1 MSEIRLA
8 PAEFQ
13 FAELI
18 WEHAPFTTGELVKL
32 CAAHFGWKRS
42 TTYTVL
48 KRLSQKGLF
57 QAENGQVTVLI
68 SKAEYEGIQSEQ
80 FVEENFHGSLPAF
93 LVSFGSRKKLCASD
107 IDALQRVIDRMRE

>member
-1 MSEIRLA
+1 MDYKRLC
-8 PAEFQ
+8 ESDYRFMCV
-13 FAELI
+13 I
-18 WEHAPFTTGELVKL
+18 WEHAPLSSTELVAL
-32 CAAHFGWKRS
+32 CREELGWKKS